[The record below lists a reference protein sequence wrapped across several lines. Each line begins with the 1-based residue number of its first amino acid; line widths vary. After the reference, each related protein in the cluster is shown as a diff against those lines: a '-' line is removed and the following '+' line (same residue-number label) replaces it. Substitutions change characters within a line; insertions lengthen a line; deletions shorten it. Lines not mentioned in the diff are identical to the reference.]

1 MEGALKKK
9 HFGFA
14 KVDIKVPDE
23 FYDKFREVVPLL
35 VIQEITDYNIH
46 EEMRLYKVLEI
57 DW

>member
-1 MEGALKKK
+1 MEGVLKEKR
-9 HFGFA
+9 FGFV

-35 VIQEITDYNIH
+35 VIQEIPDCNIH
-46 EEMRLYKVLEI
+46 EEMRLYKVLEK